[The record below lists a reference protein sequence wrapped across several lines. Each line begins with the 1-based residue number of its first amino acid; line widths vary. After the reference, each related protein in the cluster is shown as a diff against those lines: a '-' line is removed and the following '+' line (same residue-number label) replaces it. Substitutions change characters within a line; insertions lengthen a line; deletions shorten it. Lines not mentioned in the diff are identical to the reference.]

1 MNDRYWH
8 YVLVFF
14 FKQKTAYERRISDW
28 SSDVCSSDLA
38 SVAENGIN
46 GLLALTGKP
55 LPSVYSAD
63 LSEFVFAAG
72 VKLMESMRPDLMY
85 LSTTDYIQPKHAP
98 GSDGAN
104 EIGRAH
110 VCTPVTNAPLVCR
123 LLLEKKKP
131 DTSTKY
137 HQKT

>member
-1 MNDRYWH
+1 M
-8 YVLVFF
+8 
-14 FKQKTAYERRISDW
+14 RISDW
-28 SSDVCSSDLA
+28 SSDVCSSDLPAYLRAPTIFAAFQQAGATVAVVTAKDKLRRLLGHGLTMKAGAAVCFSAEKANEA

-85 LSTTDYIQPKHAP
+85 LSK
-98 GSDGAN
+98 
-104 EIGRAH
+104 IGRASCRDR
-110 VCTPVTNAPLVCR
+110 VCQYV
-123 LLLEKKKP
+123 
-131 DTSTKY
+131 
-137 HQKT
+137 

>member
-1 MNDRYWH
+1 M
-8 YVLVFF
+8 
-14 FKQKTAYERRISDW
+14 KAGAA
-28 SSDVCSSDLA
+28 VCFAAEKANEA

-85 LSTTDYIQPKHAP
+85 LSTTDYIQHKPAP

-104 EIGRAH
+104 DFYAMMDGYFAALDAACAVLVLTADHGMNPQPHAH
-110 VCTPVTNAPLVCR
+110 GSPHPPPHN
-123 LLLEKKKP
+123 
-131 DTSTKY
+131 
-137 HQKT
+137 QN

>member
-1 MNDRYWH
+1 MKA
-8 YVLVFF
+8 V
-14 FKQKTAYERRISDW
+14 AA
-28 SSDVCSSDLA
+28 VCFSAEKANGA

-85 LSTTDYIQPKHAP
+85 LSTTDYIQHKHAP
-98 GSDGAN
+98 GSAGAN
-104 EIGRAH
+104 DLYAMMDGYFAALDAPGAAIVLTADHGLNGTHTAAGPRQVTYVQNCRA
-110 VCTPVTNAPLVCR
+110 A
-123 LLLEKKKP
+123 
-131 DTSTKY
+131 
-137 HQKT
+137 